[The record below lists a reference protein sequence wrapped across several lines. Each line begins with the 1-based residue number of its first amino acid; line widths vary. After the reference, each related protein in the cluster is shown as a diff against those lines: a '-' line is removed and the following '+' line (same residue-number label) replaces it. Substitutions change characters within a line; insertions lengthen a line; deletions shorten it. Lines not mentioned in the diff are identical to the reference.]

1 MVSNDLHLF
10 ILVPT
15 GFYRVFFISWFLLVS
30 NVFGLFTG
38 LHWSLMVYIYRY
50 LLGSTDF
57 YWSHRVSTGLDWF
70 TLVTG
75 FDLSIF
81 VDTVHN

>member
-1 MVSNDLHLF
+1 MISTCLFWYPLVS
-10 ILVPT
+10 T
-15 GFYRVFFISWFLLVS
+15 GLFFISWFLLVS